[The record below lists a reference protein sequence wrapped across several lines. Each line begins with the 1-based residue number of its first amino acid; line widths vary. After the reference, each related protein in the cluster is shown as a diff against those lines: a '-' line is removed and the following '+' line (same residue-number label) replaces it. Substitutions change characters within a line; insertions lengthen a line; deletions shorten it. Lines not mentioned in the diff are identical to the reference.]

1 MNHSAPILSLFIV
14 VLLSA
19 CTKDG
24 FEKDYSVPV
33 NKSITKVS
41 LNEVQTGY
49 MKAGNQFSLNLFDK
63 VFNGN
68 DLVLSPLSLQMALA
82 MSLNGATGETADEII
97 NALGYRAQTENDI
110 NEYCKLLMEQLP
122 NVDKSV
128 TLNILN
134 GIVVDDE
141 FTLKK
146 DFTKKLKKN
155 YYAPAESY
163 PFESPETLERIN
175 DWAGRNT
182 DWQVYPLLD
191 KLSPNAVA
199 VILDAIYF
207 KAKWGNTIFQ
217 YSEPEN
223 LDFADENGKLTKR
236 EFMCTLVGIP
246 YYSTEEFQLIEIPY
260 ENGKF
265 AMYVML
271 PCVNKSG
278 SCKELIASLTEEAL
292 CSAINSLKRTYVYV
306 AFPKY
311 ETESNLKLKEQ
322 FQKVGIVKAFDK
334 VAADFSKMYENEG
347 KWMNVWIDDVYQKTR
362 FKVNEWGT
370 EAASVTAVEYAGELE
385 DDVDPT
391 GKTSFIADHP
401 FLYFVVEKG
410 TGAILFEGVFA
421 GTNGND

>member
-1 MNHSAPILSLFIV
+1 MKPIASILLFAT

-33 NKSITKVS
+33 NNSITKVS
-41 LNEVQTGY
+41 LNEEQTGY
-49 MKAGNQFSLNLFDK
+49 MKAGNQFSLNLLDK
-63 VFNGN
+63 VYDGN

-82 MSLNGATGETADEII
+82 MSLNGASGETADEIF

-128 TLNILN
+128 TLKILN

-146 DFTKKLKKN
+146 DFTKKLKN
-155 YYAPAESY
+155 YYYAPAESY

-207 KAKWGNTIFQ
+207 KAKWWSSVFRNSKT
-217 YSEPEN
+217 EN
-223 LDFADENGKLTKR
+223 RDFADENGNQTKR
-236 EFMCTLVGIP
+236 EFMCAKAEIP
-246 YYSTEEFQLIEIPY
+246 YYATEDYQLTEFEY
-260 ENGKF
+260 AERKF
-265 AMYVML
+265 SMYVIL
-271 PCVNKSG
+271 PRVNKPG
-278 SCKELIASLTEEAL
+278 SCKELIESLTEEDLQA
-292 CSAINSLKRTYVYV
+292 SFNAVEHKYVSLL
-306 AFPKY
+306 FPKY
-311 ETESNLKLKEQ
+311 EIETKLELKEQ
-322 FQKVGIVKAFDK
+322 LKKVGIVKAFNKFEANFDR
-334 VAADFSKMYENEG
+334 MYENEG
-347 KWMNVWIDDVYQKTR
+347 KWESVWIDNVYQKTK
-362 FKVNEWGT
+362 FKVTKWGT
-370 EAASVTAVEYAGELE
+370 EAASATAVVFHGDKALPPENYDEGAIIF
-385 DDVDPT
+385 
-391 GKTSFIADHP
+391 KADHP
-401 FLYFVVEKG
+401 FLFFVVEKES
-410 TGAILFEGVFA
+410 GAILFEGVY
-421 GTNGND
+421 TGNS